1 MKIFNEIRKY
11 EEDFPVWTGE
21 YENMGFLPHWHKEI
35 ELIYVKEG
43 STTVNISGKNFYAKK
58 GDLIIVNSGE
68 THLSP
73 AVNANN
79 TLNFMLIDPSLIKSY
94 RPEASSHLI
103 CEETLIKSGLSED
116 VKNFFCETEIE
127 LNEKKSYYK
136 DIMKAKISLLWYSVK
151 RVIPEDN
158 TENPKSKRS
167 RLFSDMQN
175 VLIFLS
181 EHFAEEI
188 PLSIPAEKLGLSEC
202 HFSRLFK
209 KMLGISYT
217 GYINML
223 RIENATRLLR
233 ENRESVL
240 DIALSSGFNNI
251 RTFNRV
257 FKSITGSTPTEFLK
271 QNYDFPESAYFKTSP
286 DKINVENDSSVIVK
300 A

>member
-11 EEDFPVWTGE
+11 AEDFPVWTGE

-68 THLSP
+68 THLSS
-73 AVNANN
+73 AANANN

-136 DIMKAKISLLWYSVK
+136 DIVKAKISLLWYSVK

-158 TENPKSKRS
+158 AENPKSKRS

-188 PLSIPAEKLGLSEC
+188 PLSIPAGILGLSEC

-209 KMLGISYT
+209 KMLGTSYT

-223 RIENATRLLR
+223 RIENAVRLLR
-233 ENRESVL
+233 ENKESVL

-271 QNYDFPESAYFKTSP
+271 ANSDFPEGAYFKTSP
-286 DKINVENDSSVIVK
+286 DKINVENDSSVILK